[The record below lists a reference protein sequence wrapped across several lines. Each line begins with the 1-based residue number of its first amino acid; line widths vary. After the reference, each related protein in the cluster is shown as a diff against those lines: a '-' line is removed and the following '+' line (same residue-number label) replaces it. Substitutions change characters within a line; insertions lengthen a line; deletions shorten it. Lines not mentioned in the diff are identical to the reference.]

1 MTSKYVDMM
10 IEKYGEE
17 LSISCSDM
25 AEQST
30 KAFIQP
36 LRKKGNSY
44 YGNEGSDLGIID
56 ESNYLYIGKK
66 DVRLDLY
73 PFDTILQTNE
83 DKYILKKAHKV
94 CIGPE
99 IIYIWGI
106 VQKHNGEDD

>member
-17 LSISCSDM
+17 VSISCNDM
-25 AEQST
+25 ASQST

-44 YGNEGSDLGIID
+44 YGDYGSDLGIID

-73 PFDTILQTNE
+73 PFDAVIESNE

-94 CIGPE
+94 CIGSD

-106 VQKHNGEDD
+106 IQKYSGEDD

>member
-17 LSISCSDM
+17 VSINCSDM
-25 AEQST
+25 AEKST

-44 YGNEGSDLGIID
+44 YGDDGFDLGIID

-94 CIGPE
+94 CIGSE

>member
-1 MTSKYVDMM
+1 MTSEYVDMM

-17 LSISCSDM
+17 VSVSCNDM
-25 AEQST
+25 TEQST

-44 YGNEGSDLGIID
+44 YGDEGYDLGIID

-66 DVRLDLY
+66 DIRLDLY
-73 PFDTILQTNE
+73 PFDTVLETNE

-94 CIGPE
+94 CIGQD

-106 VQKHNGEDD
+106 VQKYSGEDD